1 MEVVED
7 SEKSDEITTPT
18 DPNVSLSTY
27 FASCLTKPVYSH
39 TRGLNQVISNSLKLT
54 SVITKILI
62 YCRCV
67 CISVFWVLNTKQ

>member
-27 FASCLTKPVYSH
+27 LLVVLQNLSTATLGGLTRFFPIHWS
-39 TRGLNQVISNSLKLT
+39 
-54 SVITKILI
+54 
-62 YCRCV
+62 
-67 CISVFWVLNTKQ
+67 

>member
-27 FASCLTKPVYSH
+27 LLVVLQNLSTATLGGLTRLFQIH
-39 TRGLNQVISNSLKLT
+39 WR
-54 SVITKILI
+54 
-62 YCRCV
+62 
-67 CISVFWVLNTKQ
+67 

>member
-27 FASCLTKPVYSH
+27 FASCLTKLVYSH

-54 SVITKILI
+54 SVITKFQFI
-62 YCRCV
+62 V
-67 CISVFWVLNTKQ
+67 DVSVYQYFGC

>member
-18 DPNVSLSTY
+18 DPNVSL
-27 FASCLTKPVYSH
+27 FAYLLVVLQNLSIATLA
-39 TRGLNQVISNSLKLT
+39 GFQVISNSLKLT

-67 CISVFWVLNTKQ
+67 CMSVFWVLNTKQ